1 MINRLELHIAKL
13 EGEAEKEAL
22 ASLWVCDLCGVLFWF
37 FLDVCM
43 HTCLDVPLK
52 QMSVCG

>member
-1 MINRLELHIAKL
+1 MINRLDLHIAKL

-22 ASLWVCDLCGVLFWF
+22 ESLWVCELCGVLFC

-43 HTCLDVPLK
+43 HTCLGVPLK